1 MRRIILPF
9 LLILILSACT
19 STDMV
24 ILQVFAES
32 SSPDVV
38 AYEVSIT
45 QGDDVHE
52 SGELPVTHRFITT
65 GLRVGECKVIGTA
78 YDSDGEA
85 LVEYGYDIELRKG
98 HQERL
103 TLRFQ

>member
-1 MRRIILPF
+1 MRRLLIPF
-9 LLILILSACT
+9 LLIILSSCT
-19 STDMV
+19 STDMA

-32 SSPDVV
+32 SSPDVA
-38 AYEVSIT
+38 AYDVSIT
-45 QGDDVHE
+45 QGDDVHD

-65 GLRVGECKVIGTA
+65 GLRVGECEVSGKA
-78 YDSDGEA
+78 YDSSGEV
-85 LVEYGYDIELRKG
+85 LVEYGYEVELRRG

>member
-1 MRRIILPF
+1 M
-9 LLILILSACT
+9 
-19 STDMV
+19 
-24 ILQVFAES
+24 FAES
-32 SSPDVV
+32 PSPDVT
-38 AYEVSIT
+38 AYDVSIT

-52 SGELPVTHRFITT
+52 SVELPVTHRFITT
-65 GLRVGECKVIGTA
+65 GLRVGECKVSGTA